1 MLNRLVHRLQ
11 AASLLLLMMGV
22 VPTTLA
28 QQPPDDA
35 SVDTQRFQDWEVHC
49 PSDSGQGNCTMT
61 QLVNNPQSD
70 RPLMRVGL
78 AYPPQIDGAVMAFLL
93 PLGVRL
99 APGLQ
104 LTIDNGEPIQFPY
117 QFCQQEGCR
126 ADIPVDS
133 ALLQQLRNGS
143 TATLSL
149 ISPQGNRMDLDISL
163 MGFTAASNRIT
174 P

>member
-1 MLNRLVHRLQ
+1 MLDRLVHRLQ
-11 AASLLLLMMGV
+11 AASLLLLMGV
-22 VPTTLA
+22 VPMALA
-28 QQPPDDA
+28 QQSPDDA
-35 SVDTQRFQDWEVHC
+35 NIDTQRFQDWEVHC

-61 QLVNNPQSD
+61 QLVNHPQSD

-78 AYPPQIDGAVMAFLL
+78 AYPPQVDTAVMAFLL

-104 LTIDNGEPIQFPY
+104 LSIDNGEPIPFPY
-117 QFCQQEGCR
+117 QICQQEGCR

-133 ALLQQLRNGS
+133 ALLQRLRSGS

-149 ISPQGNRMDLDISL
+149 INPQGKRMDLDISL
-163 MGFTAASNRIT
+163 MGFTAANDRIT